1 MEILTRIKEKL
12 NTLIR
17 SARSAIPQPSNSG
30 NQPQFEG
37 KNIADRSDEN
47 PHYDQDPVRSESET
61 EPAADNLG
69 RGTATG
75 PAEAHSSEHTRFNSN
90 TSDTYNQS
98 VLNWSSFD
106 ISDAFEER
114 QPIQY
119 IVGKIFQ
126 LPSLS
131 IVYGSPGSFKSFL
144 LADLACCIAGGKD
157 WLPPYGDPSG
167 KGQPVTKGCAVWIDF
182 DTGQRRTLDRFKALG
197 TAMDLSKDVP
207 LKIYS
212 MQSPVFGTRNPNHII
227 ELEVLLDL
235 HDAKLVI
242 IDSLAMVSGDADEN
256 SADMAEVFKN
266 FRQISEHT
274 STAIVVVHHPRKG
287 VPDQR
292 RMGESLRGH
301 SSIEAAIDLALFIRR
316 IGNDLTVDIK
326 PTKVRDSN
334 VEPFTARFEF
344 EVDKNDQLIKARFY
358 SITGSLDNQ
367 TVKVI
372 DSIWEVLADGELNKG
387 DLTKD
392 VKKLLKETDSKNI
405 GSSKI
410 SEIIESMHEQGFLKM
425 KEGDN
430 NARLFSRNPDKSYKT
445 MADEE
450 GDS

>member
-1 MEILTRIKEKL
+1 MKRIQRILIRVARLGHRIKHLQDGPNSNIEEEE
-12 NTLIR
+12 TAIR
-17 SARSAIPQPSNSG
+17 SSPEEKITQISDT
-30 NQPQFEG
+30 QL
-37 KNIADRSDEN
+37 DEN
-47 PHYDQDPVRSESET
+47 ET

-75 PAEAHSSEHTRFNSN
+75 PAEAHSSEHTHFNSN
-90 TSDTYNQS
+90 TSDAYNQS
-98 VLNWSSFD
+98 VLNWPSFD

-119 IVGKIFQ
+119 IVGKILP

-144 LADLACCIAGGKD
+144 LADLACCVAGGKD
-157 WLPPYGDPSG
+157 WLPPFGDPDG
-167 KGQPVTKGCAVWIDF
+167 TGQPVTQGCAVWIDF
-182 DTGQRRTLDRFKALG
+182 DTGRRRTLDRFKALG
-197 TAMDLSKDVP
+197 TAMDLSKDLP

-212 MQSPVFGTRNPNHII
+212 MPSPVFDARNPNHVI

-235 HDAKLVI
+235 HEAKLVI

-301 SSIEAAIDLALFIRR
+301 SSIEAAIDLALFMRR
-316 IGNDLTVDIK
+316 IGNDHTVDIK
-326 PTKVRDSN
+326 PTKVRDAAI
-334 VEPFTARFEF
+334 EPFSARFAF
-344 EVDKNDQLIKARFY
+344 EVDQDDQLTKARFY

-367 TVKVI
+367 TVMVM
-372 DSIWEVLADGELNKG
+372 DAIWEALGNGELNKG
-387 DLTKD
+387 DLTSK
-392 VKKLLKETDSKNI
+392 VIELLKDTDAKNVGINQISK
-405 GSSKI
+405 
-410 SEIIESMHEQGFLKM
+410 IIESMHDQGFLNMSRGK
-425 KEGDN
+425 N
-430 NARLFSRNPDKSYKT
+430 NAQIFSRNPDKPYKT
-445 MADEE
+445 LTDEE
-450 GDS
+450 GGSP